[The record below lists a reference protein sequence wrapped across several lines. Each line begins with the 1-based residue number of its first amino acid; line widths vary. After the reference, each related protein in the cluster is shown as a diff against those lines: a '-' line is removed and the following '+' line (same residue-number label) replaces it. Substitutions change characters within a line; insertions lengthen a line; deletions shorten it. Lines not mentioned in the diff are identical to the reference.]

1 MNEFFDELFTGT
13 GVVPVK
19 PNATATERGRE
30 KPRKPVPPK
39 KADTSAPRGEKPTEA
54 QVKKASDDPKIKE
67 PQCSGVLESVSNAC
81 NGNRYLEAMI
91 LGEIL
96 NKPRFKGLYRR

>member
-13 GVVPVK
+13 SIVSVK
-19 PNATATERGRE
+19 PNAAATERKRPQ
-30 KPRKPVPPK
+30 KSVPPK
-39 KADTSAPRGEKPTEA
+39 KANDSAPRGEKPAA
-54 QVKKASDDPKIKE
+54 QVKKTSDDPKIKE

>member
-13 GVVPVK
+13 NVVPVK
-19 PNATATERGRE
+19 PNAAATERKRPQ
-30 KPRKPVPPK
+30 KSVPPK
-39 KADTSAPRGEKPTEA
+39 KADTSAPRGEKPTA
-54 QVKKASDDPKIKE
+54 ARLNKTSDDPKIKE